1 MSTNRKSP
9 ARGKAAEPAG
19 IKWSAPVMI
28 RKAGADLVV
37 TVPARVC
44 SALGCGAGDV
54 LNFTELPDGTI
65 EVWRVKAGTYASLDD
80 YDAKKEVLPVTK
92 VKPAKKAKK
101 AKKAGKSASRKGARK

>member
-1 MSTNRKSP
+1 MSTKRKSP
-9 ARGKAAEPAG
+9 VRGKVAKAAAPAG

-44 SALGCGAGDV
+44 AALGCGQGDV
-54 LNFTELPDGTI
+54 LNFTELPDGSI
-65 EVWRVKAGTYASLDD
+65 EVWRVKAGTYASLDA

-92 VKPAKKAKK
+92 VKPAKKARK
-101 AKKAGKSASRKGARK
+101 AKRAKSRKGARK

>member
-1 MSTNRKSP
+1 MSTTRKTS
-9 ARGKAAEPAG
+9 ARGKVAKVTEPAG

-44 SALGCGAGDV
+44 LALGCGLGDV
-54 LNFTELPDGTI
+54 LNFTELPDGSI

-80 YDAKKEVLPVTK
+80 YDAQKEVLPVTK

-101 AKKAGKSASRKGARK
+101 AKSRKGARK